1 MQVHEFQFTNRVRMR
16 ASLEVRERRRAEND
30 ARAAR
35 ITTAAARVF
44 ARRGVEN
51 ATMEMIAR
59 EASVA
64 VGTIY
69 LHFASRDEV
78 YLNLCA
84 ERGMQLGAG
93 YREVLARGL
102 TPLDEIRT
110 LARVYIDYLYESA
123 DPILLSEP
131 TPYYEIRKRLRRS
144 SEIRAFD
151 RGARIRR
158 EVFRLFE
165 SSVRRAF
172 DRRLLADSLGATG
185 VTIAIWSILNGAFM
199 VTRDREYLVHTIG
212 FEPEGFV
219 AKALDSYLQG
229 LAAAART
236 GARQSKTGRRG
247 QRILR
252 MPGEG
257 TGL

>member
-1 MQVHEFQFTNRVRMR
+1 MNFNSRNGARVA
-16 ASLEVRERRRAEND
+16 ASLQVRERRRAEND

-35 ITTAAARVF
+35 IMAAAARVF

-59 EASVA
+59 EANVA

-84 ERGMQLGAG
+84 DRGTQLRAG
-93 YREVLARGL
+93 YREVIARGL
-102 TPLDEIRT
+102 KPLDEIRA
-110 LARVYIDYLYESA
+110 LAQVYIEYLHESA
-123 DPILLSEP
+123 DPILISEP
-131 TPYYEIRKRLRRS
+131 TPYNEIRKRLRRS
-144 SEIRAFD
+144 SEIRTFD
-151 RGARIRR
+151 RGSKIRQ

-165 SSVRRAF
+165 SSVKRAF
-172 DRRLLADSLGATG
+172 KRGLVADSLGATG

-199 VTRDREYLVHTIG
+199 VTRDREYLVHAIG
-212 FEPEGFV
+212 FEPDGFV

-229 LAAAART
+229 LAAAAR
-236 GARQSKTGRRG
+236 ARSRHSKPAQRRNST
-247 QRILR
+247 L
-252 MPGEG
+252 G
-257 TGL
+257 TARKGTSL

>member
-1 MQVHEFQFTNRVRMR
+1 MKLN
-16 ASLEVRERRRAEND
+16 LKVRERRRVEND

-35 ITTAAARVF
+35 IMTAAARVF

-51 ATMEMIAR
+51 ATMEMIAH
-59 EASVA
+59 EANVA

-78 YLNLCA
+78 YLHLCA
-84 ERGMQLGAG
+84 DRGTQLGAG
-93 YREVLARGL
+93 YREVIARGL
-102 TPLDEIRT
+102 KPLDEIRA
-110 LARVYIDYLYESA
+110 LAQVYIEYLHESA

-151 RGARIRR
+151 RGSKIRQ

-165 SSVRRAF
+165 GGVKRAF
-172 DRRLLADSLGATG
+172 DNGLIADSLGPTG
-185 VTIAIWSILNGAFM
+185 VTVAIWSILNGAFM
-199 VTRDREYLVHTIG
+199 VTRDREYLLHAIG
-212 FEPEGFV
+212 FEPQGFV

-229 LAAAART
+229 LAAAAR
-236 GARQSKTGRRG
+236 ARSRQSKPTKRIRG
-247 QRILR
+247 ML
-252 MPGEG
+252 G
-257 TGL
+257 TARKGASL

>member
-1 MQVHEFQFTNRVRMR
+1 VKLSVK
-16 ASLEVRERRRAEND
+16 VRERRRVEND
-30 ARAAR
+30 ARAVR
-35 ITTAAARVF
+35 IMTAAARVF

-51 ATMEMIAR
+51 ATREMIAR
-59 EASVA
+59 EANVA

-84 ERGMQLGAG
+84 DRGLQLGAG
-93 YREVLARGL
+93 YREVIARGL
-102 TPLDEIRT
+102 KPLDEIRA
-110 LARVYIDYLYESA
+110 LAQCYIEYLRQSA

-131 TPYYEIRKRLRRS
+131 TPYFEIRKRLRRS

-151 RGARIRR
+151 RGSKIRR

-165 SSVRRAF
+165 GSVKRAF
-172 DRRLLADSLGATG
+172 AAGLIADPLGATG

-199 VTRDREYLVHTIG
+199 VTRDREYLVQSIG

-219 AKALDSYLQG
+219 AKALDSYLRG
-229 LAAAART
+229 IAALARAAAQ
-236 GARQSKTGRRG
+236 QSKSA
-247 QRILR
+247 QRKNHLIR
-252 MPGEG
+252 MPRKGIS
-257 TGL
+257 L

>member
-1 MQVHEFQFTNRVRMR
+1 MR
-16 ASLEVRERRRAEND
+16 TSLEVRQRRRAEND

-35 ITTAAARVF
+35 IMTAAARVF

-59 EASVA
+59 EARVA

-84 ERGMQLGAG
+84 ERGTQLGVG
-93 YREVLARGL
+93 YRAVIARGL
-102 TPLDEIRT
+102 KPLDEIRT
-110 LARVYIDYLYESA
+110 LAQVYIEYLHESA
-123 DPILLSEP
+123 DPILISEP
-131 TPYYEIRKRLRRS
+131 IPYSEIRKRLRRS

-151 RGARIRR
+151 RGSKIRR
-158 EVFRLFE
+158 EVFGLFE
-165 SSVRRAF
+165 SSVKRAF
-172 DRRLLADSLGATG
+172 DRGLVADSLGATG

-199 VTRDREYLVHTIG
+199 VTRDREYLVNTIG

-219 AKALDSYLQG
+219 AKALESYLQG
-229 LAAAART
+229 LAAAACV
-236 GARQSKTGRRG
+236 GIRQSKPAQRRNRPNEMQG
-247 QRILR
+247 K
-252 MPGEG
+252 G

>member
-1 MQVHEFQFTNRVRMR
+1 MNFNSRTGTRIR

-59 EASVA
+59 EAKGA

-84 ERGMQLGAG
+84 DRGTQLGAG
-93 YREVLARGL
+93 YRAVIARGL
-102 TPLDEIRT
+102 KPLDEIRA
-110 LARVYIDYLYESA
+110 LAQVYIEYLHESA
-123 DPILLSEP
+123 DPILISEP
-131 TPYYEIRKRLRRS
+131 IPYSEIRKRLRRS
-144 SEIRAFD
+144 SEVRAFD
-151 RGARIRR
+151 RGSNIRR

-165 SSVRRAF
+165 SSVKRAF
-172 DRRLLADSLGATG
+172 DRGLLADSLGATG
-185 VTIAIWSILNGAFM
+185 VTVAIWSILNGAFM

-229 LAAAART
+229 VAAAARA
-236 GARQSKTGRRG
+236 GARHSKPARRRNRPLG
-247 QRILR
+247 
-252 MPGEG
+252 MPRKG
-257 TGL
+257 TSL

>member
-1 MQVHEFQFTNRVRMR
+1 MNLNSRNTERVK
-16 ASLEVRERRRAEND
+16 ASLKVRERRRAEND

-35 ITTAAARVF
+35 IMTAAARVF

-59 EASVA
+59 EANVA

-84 ERGMQLGAG
+84 DRGTQLGTG
-93 YREVLARGL
+93 YREVIVRGL
-102 TPLDEIRT
+102 KPLDEIRA
-110 LARVYIDYLYESA
+110 LARVYIEYLHESA
-123 DPILLSEP
+123 DPILISEP

-151 RGARIRR
+151 RGARIRQ

-165 SSVRRAF
+165 SGVKRAF
-172 DRRLLADSLGATG
+172 AGGLLADSLGATG

-212 FEPEGFV
+212 FEPAGFV

-229 LAAAART
+229 LAAAARA
-236 GARQSKTGRRG
+236 GARQSKTAQRR
-247 QRILR
+247 RRVLR
-252 MPGEG
+252 LPREG
-257 TGL
+257 AGL

>member
-1 MQVHEFQFTNRVRMR
+1 MNFNSRNGARKK
-16 ASLEVRERRRAEND
+16 ASLDLRERRRAEND

-59 EASVA
+59 EANVA

-69 LHFASRDEV
+69 LHFATRDEV

-84 ERGMQLGAG
+84 ERGTQLGAG
-93 YREVLARGL
+93 YREVITRGL
-102 TPLDEIRT
+102 KPLDEIRT
-110 LARVYIDYLYESA
+110 LARVYIEYLHESA
-123 DPILLSEP
+123 DPILISEP

-151 RGARIRR
+151 RGARIRQ

-165 SSVRRAF
+165 SSVKSAF

-185 VTIAIWSILNGAFM
+185 VTIAIWSMLNGAFM
-199 VTRDREYLVHTIG
+199 VTRDREYLVHAIG

-229 LAAAART
+229 LVAAARAAT
-236 GARQSKTGRRG
+236 RQSKTSQRRN
-247 QRILR
+247 QPLR
-252 MPGEG
+252 TSRKG

>member
-1 MQVHEFQFTNRVRMR
+1 MNLNSRNAARVD
-16 ASLEVRERRRAEND
+16 VRERRRAEND

-35 ITTAAARVF
+35 IMTAAARVF

-59 EASVA
+59 EANVA

-84 ERGMQLGAG
+84 ERGTQLGAG
-93 YREVLARGL
+93 YREVIARGL
-102 TPLDEIRT
+102 KPLDEIRA
-110 LARVYIDYLYESA
+110 LAQVYIEYLHESA

-131 TPYYEIRKRLRRS
+131 TPYYEIRKRLRRT

-151 RGARIRR
+151 RGARIRG

-165 SSVRRAF
+165 SSVKRAF
-172 DRRLLADSLGATG
+172 KRGLVADSLGATG

-199 VTRDREYLVHTIG
+199 VTRDREYLVHAIG
-212 FEPEGFV
+212 FEPDGFV

-229 LAAAART
+229 LAAAARSRS
-236 GARQSKTGRRG
+236 RQSKPAPRSRG
-247 QRILR
+247 ML
-252 MPGEG
+252 G
-257 TGL
+257 TAGKGMSL

>member
-1 MQVHEFQFTNRVRMR
+1 MKQMKLT
-16 ASLEVRERRRAEND
+16 LKVRERRRVEND

-35 ITTAAARVF
+35 IMTAAARVF

-51 ATMEMIAR
+51 ATMEMIGH
-59 EASVA
+59 EANVA

-84 ERGMQLGAG
+84 DRGTQLGAG
-93 YREVLARGL
+93 YREVIGRGL
-102 TPLDEIRT
+102 KPLDEIRA
-110 LARVYIDYLYESA
+110 LAQVYIEYLHESA

-131 TPYYEIRKRLRRS
+131 TPYFEIRKRLRRS

-151 RGARIRR
+151 RGSKIRQ
-158 EVFRLFE
+158 EVFGLFE
-165 SSVRRAF
+165 GGVKRAF
-172 DRRLLADSLGATG
+172 DSGLIADLLGPTG
-185 VTIAIWSILNGAFM
+185 VTVAVWSILNGAFM
-199 VTRDREYLVHTIG
+199 VTRDREYLLHAIG
-212 FEPEGFV
+212 FEPQGFV

-236 GARQSKTGRRG
+236 GS
-247 QRILR
+247 QRSRPALR
-252 MPGEG
+252 NHRVLGTLGKG
-257 TGL
+257 TGV

>member
-1 MQVHEFQFTNRVRMR
+1 MKL
-16 ASLEVRERRRAEND
+16 SLKVRERRRVEND

-35 ITTAAARVF
+35 IMTAAARVF

-59 EASVA
+59 EANVA

-84 ERGMQLGAG
+84 DRGMQLGAG
-93 YREVLARGL
+93 YREVIARGL
-102 TPLDEIRT
+102 KPLDEIRA
-110 LARVYIDYLYESA
+110 LGQVYIEYLHESA

-151 RGARIRR
+151 RGAKISA
-158 EVFRLFE
+158 EVFHLFE
-165 SSVRRAF
+165 GSVKRAF
-172 DRRLLADSLGATG
+172 DSGVIADSLG
-185 VTIAIWSILNGAFM
+185 
-199 VTRDREYLVHTIG
+199 
-212 FEPEGFV
+212 
-219 AKALDSYLQG
+219 
-229 LAAAART
+229 
-236 GARQSKTGRRG
+236 
-247 QRILR
+247 
-252 MPGEG
+252 
-257 TGL
+257 

>member
-1 MQVHEFQFTNRVRMR
+1 MKL
-16 ASLEVRERRRAEND
+16 SIKVRERRRVEND

-35 ITTAAARVF
+35 IMAAAARVF

-59 EASVA
+59 EANVA

-78 YLNLCA
+78 YLGLCA
-84 ERGMQLGAG
+84 DRGTQLGAG
-93 YREVLARGL
+93 YREVIARAL
-102 TPLDEIRT
+102 QPLDEIRT
-110 LARVYIDYLYESA
+110 LAQVYIEYLRESA

-131 TPYYEIRKRLRRS
+131 TPFHEIRKRLLRS

-151 RGARIRR
+151 RGSKIRQ

-165 SSVRRAF
+165 GSVKRAF
-172 DRRLLADSLGATG
+172 DRGLIADSLGATG
-185 VTIAIWSILNGAFM
+185 TTIAIWSILNGAFM
-199 VTRDREYLVHTIG
+199 VTRDREYLAQTIG

-229 LAAAART
+229 LVAAARVSAHR
-236 GARQSKTGRRG
+236 ARPTPRNRVLG
-247 QRILR
+247 I
-252 MPGEG
+252 PGKG
-257 TGL
+257 TEL

>member
-1 MQVHEFQFTNRVRMR
+1 MK
-16 ASLEVRERRRAEND
+16 ASLKVRERRRAEND

-35 ITTAAARVF
+35 IMTAAARVF

-59 EASVA
+59 EANVA

-78 YLNLCA
+78 YLNLFA
-84 ERGMQLGAG
+84 DRGTQLGAG
-93 YREVLARGL
+93 YREVTARAL
-102 TPLDEIRT
+102 KPLDEIRA
-110 LARVYIDYLYESA
+110 LAQVYIEYLHESA

-131 TPYYEIRKRLRRS
+131 TPYYEIRKRLRRT

-151 RGARIRR
+151 RGSRIRG

-165 SSVRRAF
+165 SSVKHAF
-172 DRRLLADSLGATG
+172 DSGLIADSLGATG
-185 VTIAIWSILNGAFM
+185 VTVAIWSILNGAFM
-199 VTRDREYLVHTIG
+199 VTRDREYLTHTIG

-229 LAAAART
+229 IAAAAR
-236 GARQSKTGRRG
+236 RSKPAQRRNRAFGTPRRG
-247 QRILR
+247 SNL
-252 MPGEG
+252 
-257 TGL
+257 

>member
-1 MQVHEFQFTNRVRMR
+1 MNLNSRNGARVR
-16 ASLEVRERRRAEND
+16 ASLKVRERRRAEND
-30 ARAAR
+30 ARGAR
-35 ITTAAARVF
+35 IMSAAARVF

-59 EASVA
+59 EANVA

-84 ERGMQLGAG
+84 DRGTQLGAG
-93 YREVLARGL
+93 YREVIARGL
-102 TPLDEIRT
+102 QPLEEIRA
-110 LARVYIDYLYESA
+110 LAQVYIEYLHESA
-123 DPILLSEP
+123 DPILISER

-151 RGARIRR
+151 RGSKIRR
-158 EVFRLFE
+158 DVFRLFE
-165 SSVRRAF
+165 RSVKRAF
-172 DRRLLADSLGATG
+172 DKGLIADSLRATG
-185 VTIAIWSILNGAFM
+185 VTVAIWSILNGAFM
-199 VTRDREYLVHTIG
+199 VTRDREYLVRAIG

-229 LAAAART
+229 LAAAARART
-236 GARQSKTGRRG
+236 RQSKPAQRRNRPLG
-247 QRILR
+247 MTRK
-252 MPGEG
+252 G
-257 TGL
+257 TSL

>member
-1 MQVHEFQFTNRVRMR
+1 MR
-16 ASLEVRERRRAEND
+16 TSLEVRQRRRAEND

-35 ITTAAARVF
+35 IMTAAARVF

-59 EASVA
+59 EARVA

-84 ERGMQLGAG
+84 ERGTQLGAG
-93 YREVLARGL
+93 YRAVIARGL
-102 TPLDEIRT
+102 KPLDEIRT
-110 LARVYIDYLYESA
+110 LAQVYIEYLHESA
-123 DPILLSEP
+123 DPILISEP
-131 TPYYEIRKRLRRS
+131 IPYSEIRKRLRRS

-151 RGARIRR
+151 RGSKIRR
-158 EVFRLFE
+158 EVFGLFE
-165 SSVRRAF
+165 SSVKRAF
-172 DRRLLADSLGATG
+172 DRGLVADSLGATG

-212 FEPEGFV
+212 FEPQGFV
-219 AKALDSYLQG
+219 AEALESYLQG
-229 LAAAART
+229 LAAAACV
-236 GARQSKTGRRG
+236 GIRQSKPAQRRNRPNEMQG
-247 QRILR
+247 K
-252 MPGEG
+252 G

>member
-1 MQVHEFQFTNRVRMR
+1 MNLNSRNVARVD
-16 ASLEVRERRRAEND
+16 VRERRRAEND
-30 ARAAR
+30 ARGAR
-35 ITTAAARVF
+35 IMTAAARVF

-59 EASVA
+59 EANVA

-84 ERGMQLGAG
+84 ERGTQLGAG
-93 YREVLARGL
+93 YREVIARGL
-102 TPLDEIRT
+102 KPLDEIRA
-110 LARVYIDYLYESA
+110 LAQVYIEYLHESA

-151 RGARIRR
+151 RGSKIRA

-165 SSVRRAF
+165 SSVARAF
-172 DRRLLADSLGATG
+172 DTSLIADSLGATG
-185 VTIAIWSILNGAFM
+185 VTVAIWSILNGAFM
-199 VTRDREYLVHTIG
+199 VTRDREYLTRTIG

-219 AKALDSYLQG
+219 AKALDSYLKG
-229 LAAAART
+229 LEAARA
-236 GARQSKTGRRG
+236 GSRQTKTAKRRNRAIGTPRRG
-247 QRILR
+247 SSL
-252 MPGEG
+252 
-257 TGL
+257 

>member
-1 MQVHEFQFTNRVRMR
+1 MNLNSRNAARVR
-16 ASLEVRERRRAEND
+16 ASLKVRERRRAEND
-30 ARAAR
+30 ARGAR
-35 ITTAAARVF
+35 IMSAAARAF

-59 EASVA
+59 EANVA

-84 ERGMQLGAG
+84 DRGTQLGAG
-93 YREVLARGL
+93 YREVIARGL
-102 TPLDEIRT
+102 KPLEEIRA
-110 LARVYIDYLYESA
+110 LAQVYIEYLHESA
-123 DPILLSEP
+123 DPILISEP
-131 TPYYEIRKRLRRS
+131 TPYYEIRKRLWRS

-151 RGARIRR
+151 RGARIRH
-158 EVFRLFE
+158 EVFGLFE

-172 DRRLLADSLGATG
+172 EAGLIADSLGPTG

-199 VTRDREYLVHTIG
+199 VTRDREYLVHAIG

-229 LAAAART
+229 IAASARA
-236 GARQSKTGRRG
+236 GSQQSKPVQRRNAHSG
-247 QRILR
+247 
-252 MPGEG
+252 
-257 TGL
+257 

>member
-1 MQVHEFQFTNRVRMR
+1 MNFNSRNAARVK
-16 ASLEVRERRRAEND
+16 AALEVRERRRAEND
-30 ARAAR
+30 ARAVR

-59 EASVA
+59 EAKVA

-84 ERGMQLGAG
+84 DRGTQLGAG
-93 YREVLARGL
+93 YREVIARGL
-102 TPLDEIRT
+102 KPLDEIRT
-110 LARVYIDYLYESA
+110 LAQVYIEYLHESA

-151 RGARIRR
+151 RGSKIRH

-165 SSVRRAF
+165 GGVKRAF
-172 DRRLLADSLGATG
+172 NGGLIADPLGPTG
-185 VTIAIWSILNGAFM
+185 VTVAVWSILNGAFM
-199 VTRDREYLVHTIG
+199 VTRDREYLLHTIG
-212 FEPEGFV
+212 FEPQGFV

-229 LAAAART
+229 LTAAARAGSRKSKPAQRSGRVT
-236 GARQSKTGRRG
+236 G
-247 QRILR
+247 
-252 MPGEG
+252 MPRKG
-257 TGL
+257 TSL

>member
-1 MQVHEFQFTNRVRMR
+1 MKLSLKVR
-16 ASLEVRERRRAEND
+16 ARRRVEND
-30 ARAAR
+30 ARAVR
-35 ITTAAARVF
+35 IMAAAARVF
-44 ARRGVEN
+44 VRRGVEN

-59 EASVA
+59 EANVA

-78 YLNLCA
+78 YLSLCA
-84 ERGMQLGAG
+84 DRGTQLGAG
-93 YREVLARGL
+93 YREVIARGL
-102 TPLDEIRT
+102 KPLDEIRT
-110 LARVYIDYLYESA
+110 LAQVYIDYLRESA
-123 DPILLSEP
+123 DPILISEP

-151 RGARIRR
+151 RCSRIRQ

-165 SSVRRAF
+165 SSVKRAF
-172 DRRLLADSLGATG
+172 DRGLVADSLGATG

-199 VTRDREYLVHTIG
+199 VTRDREYLVHNIG

-229 LAAAART
+229 LAAATRA
-236 GARQSKTGRRG
+236 GSRQSKPAQRRD
-247 QRILR
+247 RVLK
-252 MPGEG
+252 MPGKG
-257 TGL
+257 RGL